1 MTPPPPVARVL
12 ARLRLSLLRPPPRG
26 IPTVWKPGLAL
37 MVMPAPLTGPA
48 RVRRM
53 NRVFVMAAFLLPPLP
68 LQLLPPPFRQ
78 SLPPSLPLGPMLA
91 VARVRALPVRELVP
105 GLLDVA
111 GGPIAVT
118 PEQHRRVAEVV
129 APALVPPLPLH
140 RLLPPQPLLLVCEA
154 GPVTPM
160 QSVPL
165 ASPRA
170 SHRPGLLRL
179 GRPRIWRIFLWSLT
193 QSTRCGNSF
202 EPCPLKHS
210 LGPLRSSPR
219 NICVDRAMAR
229 FLTARSRLRPFE

>member
-1 MTPPPPVARVL
+1 MPAGAPRWDAIVVGSGATGTIAAQIL
-12 ARLRLSLLRPPPRG
+12 AR
-26 IPTVWKPGLAL
+26 
-37 MVMPAPLTGPA
+37 
-48 RVRRM
+48 
-53 NRVFVMAAFLLPPLP
+53 
-68 LQLLPPPFRQ
+68 
-78 SLPPSLPLGPMLA
+78 
-91 VARVRALPVRELVP
+91 
-105 GLLDVA
+105 
-111 GGPIAVT
+111 GGMHV
-118 PEQHRRVAEVV
+118 
-129 APALVPPLPLH
+129 
-140 RLLPPQPLLLVCEA
+140 LVCEA